1 MKKLG
6 ITSLSLALA
15 LGLSTLPVMLQAA
28 PAATSKVATT
38 ASTATQAPTSKVEA
52 SKAKQEKAATTDDT
66 TVSINTASAEDFA
79 RVMNGVGVKKGQA
92 IVNYRDDLGQFTE
105 IEQLQEVP
113 GIGAA
118 LFERNKDRL
127 KL

>member
-15 LGLSTLPVMLQAA
+15 LGLSTLPVMLHAA
-28 PAATSKVATT
+28 PNATSPVATT
-38 ASTATQAPTSKVEA
+38 TAAPVTATGKVSGPQVKKEQAAV
-52 SKAKQEKAATTDDT
+52 TDES
-66 TVSINTASAEDFA
+66 TVSINTATAEEFA
-79 RVMNGVGVKKGQA
+79 KVMNGVGMKKAQA
-92 IVNYRDDLGQFTE
+92 IISYREELGQFTDV
-105 IEQLQEVP
+105 EQLREVP

>member
-28 PAATSKVATT
+28 PNATSSVATT
-38 ASTATQAPTSKVEA
+38 APATAA
-52 SKAKQEKAATTDDT
+52 SKNTGPQVKKEQVAVTDEG
-66 TVSINTASAEDFA
+66 TVSINTATAEEFA
-79 RVMNGVGVKKGQA
+79 SVMNGVGMKKAQA
-92 IVNYRDDLGQFTE
+92 IVSYREELGKFTD
-105 IEQLQEVP
+105 IEQLREVP

-118 LFERNKDRL
+118 LFERNRDRL

>member
-28 PAATSKVATT
+28 PTAVSKVAAT
-38 ASTATQAPTSKVEA
+38 ASTATSAPLNKLGSPEAKKEQATVTDEA
-52 SKAKQEKAATTDDT
+52 
-66 TVSINTASAEDFA
+66 TVNINTASAEDFA

-92 IVNYRDDLGQFTE
+92 IVSYRDELGQFTE
-105 IEQLQEVP
+105 VEQLQEVP

>member
-28 PAATSKVATT
+28 PNAASSVATT
-38 ASTATQAPTSKVEA
+38 TAAPVTAAGKVSGPHVKKEQVAVTDESTVN
-52 SKAKQEKAATTDDT
+52 
-66 TVSINTASAEDFA
+66 INTATAEEFA
-79 RVMNGVGVKKGQA
+79 KVMNGVGMKKAQA
-92 IVNYRDDLGQFTE
+92 IISYREELGQFTDV
-105 IEQLQEVP
+105 EQLREVP

>member
-15 LGLSTLPVMLQAA
+15 LGLSTLPVMLHAA
-28 PAATSKVATT
+28 PNATSPVATT
-38 ASTATQAPTSKVEA
+38 TAAPVTAAGKVSGPQVKKEQVA
-52 SKAKQEKAATTDDT
+52 VTDES
-66 TVSINTASAEDFA
+66 TVSINTATAEEFA
-79 RVMNGVGVKKGQA
+79 KVMNGVGMKKAQA
-92 IVNYRDDLGQFTE
+92 IISYREELGQFTDV
-105 IEQLQEVP
+105 EQLREVP
-113 GIGAA
+113 GIGAS

>member
-15 LGLSTLPVMLQAA
+15 LSTLPVMLQAA
-28 PAATSKVATT
+28 PNATSSVATT
-38 ASTATQAPTSKVEA
+38 APAPATAA
-52 SKAKQEKAATTDDT
+52 SKNTGPQVKKEQVAVTDEG
-66 TVSINTASAEDFA
+66 TVSINTATAEEFA
-79 RVMNGVGVKKGQA
+79 SVMNGVGMKKAQA
-92 IVNYRDDLGQFTE
+92 IVSYREELGKFTD
-105 IEQLQEVP
+105 IEQLREVP

-118 LFERNKDRL
+118 LFERNRDRL

>member
-28 PAATSKVATT
+28 PNATSSVATT
-38 ASTATQAPTSKVEA
+38 APAPAPAA
-52 SKAKQEKAATTDDT
+52 SKNTGPQVKKEQVAVTDEG
-66 TVSINTASAEDFA
+66 TVSINTATAEEFA
-79 RVMNGVGVKKGQA
+79 SVMNGVGMKKAQA
-92 IVNYRDDLGQFTE
+92 IVSYREELGKFTD
-105 IEQLQEVP
+105 IEQLREVP

-118 LFERNKDRL
+118 LFERNRDRL

>member
-28 PAATSKVATT
+28 PAATSKIAAT
-38 ASTATQAPTSKVEA
+38 ASPTTQAPANKVGSPQA
-52 SKAKQEKAATTDDT
+52 QPEKAVTTDDA
-66 TVSINTASAEDFA
+66 TVNINTASAEDFA

-92 IVNYRDDLGQFTE
+92 IISYREELGHFTE

>member
-28 PAATSKVATT
+28 PNTTGTVATTSVAPATT
-38 ASTATQAPTSKVEA
+38 ASKVAGTQVKKE
-52 SKAKQEKAATTDDT
+52 QAAVTDES
-66 TVSINTASAEDFA
+66 TVSINTATAEEFA
-79 RVMNGVGVKKGQA
+79 KVMNGVGMKKAQA
-92 IVNYRDDLGQFTE
+92 IISYREELGQFTD
-105 IEQLQEVP
+105 IEQLREVP

>member
-15 LGLSTLPVMLQAA
+15 LGLSTLPVMLHAAPNATSPVATITAAPVTAAGKVSGPQVKKEQAA
-28 PAATSKVATT
+28 V
-38 ASTATQAPTSKVEA
+38 
-52 SKAKQEKAATTDDT
+52 TDES
-66 TVSINTASAEDFA
+66 TVSINTATAEEFA
-79 RVMNGVGVKKGQA
+79 KVMNGVGMKKAQA
-92 IVNYRDDLGQFTE
+92 IISYREELGQFTDV
-105 IEQLQEVP
+105 EQLREVP

>member
-28 PAATSKVATT
+28 PNATSSVATT
-38 ASTATQAPTSKVEA
+38 TAAPAAAPSKVTGPQVKKEQVA
-52 SKAKQEKAATTDDT
+52 VAGES
-66 TVSINTASAEDFA
+66 TVSINTATAEEFA
-79 RVMNGVGVKKGQA
+79 SVMNGVGMKKAQA
-92 IVNYRDDLGQFTE
+92 IISYREELGQFTD
-105 IEQLQEVP
+105 IEQLREVP

>member
-1 MKKLG
+1 MKKMG

-38 ASTATQAPTSKVEA
+38 ASTATQPPTSKAEA
-52 SKAKQEKAATTDDT
+52 SKAKQEKATATDDT

>member
-28 PAATSKVATT
+28 PMAVSQVATT
-38 ASTATQAPTSKVEA
+38 TSAVAQAPTSKVGT
-52 SKAKQEKAATTDDT
+52 SVAKKEQAITTDDAR
-66 TVSINTASAEDFA
+66 VNVNTATAEDFA
-79 RVMNGVGVKKGQA
+79 QVMNGVGLKKGQA
-92 IVNYRDDLGQFTE
+92 IISYREELGPFTA
-105 IEQLQEVP
+105 IDQLQEVP

>member
-38 ASTATQAPTSKVEA
+38 ASTATQAPAGKVEIPQ
-52 SKAKQEKAATTDDT
+52 AKQEKVTATDDT
-66 TVSINTASAEDFA
+66 TVNLNTASAEDFA
-79 RVMNGVGVKKGQA
+79 RVMNGVGLKKGQA
-92 IVNYRDDLGQFTE
+92 IVNYRDELGQFTE

-118 LFERNKDRL
+118 LLERNKDRL

>member
-15 LGLSTLPVMLQAA
+15 LGLSTLPVMLHAA
-28 PAATSKVATT
+28 PNATSPVATT
-38 ASTATQAPTSKVEA
+38 TAAPVTAAGKVSGPQVKKEQV
-52 SKAKQEKAATTDDT
+52 SVTDES
-66 TVSINTASAEDFA
+66 TVSINTATAEEFA
-79 RVMNGVGVKKGQA
+79 KVMNGVGMKKAQA
-92 IVNYRDDLGQFTE
+92 IISYREELGQFTDV
-105 IEQLQEVP
+105 EQLREVP

>member
-15 LGLSTLPVMLQAA
+15 LGLSTLPVMLHAA
-28 PAATSKVATT
+28 PNATSPVATT
-38 ASTATQAPTSKVEA
+38 TAAPVTAAGKVSGPQVKKE
-52 SKAKQEKAATTDDT
+52 QVAATDES
-66 TVSINTASAEDFA
+66 TVNINTATAEEFA
-79 RVMNGVGVKKGQA
+79 KVMNGVGMKKAQA
-92 IVNYRDDLGQFTE
+92 IISYREELGQFTDV
-105 IEQLQEVP
+105 EQLREVP

>member
-28 PAATSKVATT
+28 PNATSSVATT
-38 ASTATQAPTSKVEA
+38 TTTPVTAAGKVSGPQVKKEQVAVTDESTVN
-52 SKAKQEKAATTDDT
+52 
-66 TVSINTASAEDFA
+66 INTATAEEFA
-79 RVMNGVGVKKGQA
+79 KVMNGVGMKKAQA
-92 IVNYRDDLGQFTE
+92 IISYREELGQFTDV
-105 IEQLQEVP
+105 EQLREVP

>member
-6 ITSLSLALA
+6 TTSLSLALA
-15 LGLSTLPVMLQAA
+15 LGLSTLPVMLHAA
-28 PAATSKVATT
+28 PNATSPVATT
-38 ASTATQAPTSKVEA
+38 TAAPVTAAGKVSGPQVKKEQVAVTDESTVN
-52 SKAKQEKAATTDDT
+52 
-66 TVSINTASAEDFA
+66 INTATAEEFA
-79 RVMNGVGVKKGQA
+79 KVMNGVGMKKAQA
-92 IVNYRDDLGQFTE
+92 IISYREELGQFTDV
-105 IEQLQEVP
+105 EQLREVP

>member
-28 PAATSKVATT
+28 PTAVSQVATT
-38 ASTATQAPTSKVEA
+38 TSTVAQVPA
-52 SKAKQEKAATTDDT
+52 SKAGTGVAKKEHAITTDDA
-66 TVSINTASAEDFA
+66 TVNINTASAEDFA
-79 RVMNGVGVKKGQA
+79 RVMNGVGLKKGQA
-92 IVNYRDDLGQFTE
+92 IISYREELGQFTA

>member
-28 PAATSKVATT
+28 PNAASSVATT
-38 ASTATQAPTSKVEA
+38 TAAPVTAAGKVSGPQVKREQVAVTDESTVN
-52 SKAKQEKAATTDDT
+52 
-66 TVSINTASAEDFA
+66 INTATAEEFA
-79 RVMNGVGVKKGQA
+79 KVMNGVGMKKAQA
-92 IVNYRDDLGQFTE
+92 IISYREELGQFTD
-105 IEQLQEVP
+105 IEQLREVP

>member
-38 ASTATQAPTSKVEA
+38 ATTATQTPA
-52 SKAKQEKAATTDDT
+52 SKLDVAQAKKEKASTADDS

-92 IVNYRDDLGQFTE
+92 IVSYREELGQFTE
-105 IEQLQEVP
+105 VEQLQEVP

-118 LFERNKDRL
+118 LFERNRDRL

>member
-38 ASTATQAPTSKVEA
+38 ASTATQPPTSKVEA
-52 SKAKQEKAATTDDT
+52 SKAKQEKATTTDDT

>member
-28 PAATSKVATT
+28 PNTNSTVATT
-38 ASTATQAPTSKVEA
+38 APAPA
-52 SKAKQEKAATTDDT
+52 AGKAAGLQVKKEQAVVTDES
-66 TVSINTASAEDFA
+66 TVSINTATAEEFA
-79 RVMNGVGVKKGQA
+79 KVMNGVGMKKAQA
-92 IVNYRDDLGQFTE
+92 IISYREELGQFTD
-105 IEQLQEVP
+105 IEQLREVP

>member
-6 ITSLSLALA
+6 ITSLSFALA

-28 PAATSKVATT
+28 PNATSSVATT
-38 ASTATQAPTSKVEA
+38 TTAPVTAAGKVSGPQVKKEQVAVTDESTVN
-52 SKAKQEKAATTDDT
+52 
-66 TVSINTASAEDFA
+66 INTGTAEEFA
-79 RVMNGVGVKKGQA
+79 KVMNGVGMKKAQA
-92 IVNYRDDLGQFTE
+92 IISYREELGQFTDV
-105 IEQLQEVP
+105 EQLREVP

>member
-15 LGLSTLPVMLQAA
+15 LGLSTLPVMLHAA
-28 PAATSKVATT
+28 PNATSPVATT
-38 ASTATQAPTSKVEA
+38 TAAPVTAAGKVSGPQVKKEQVAVTDESTVN
-52 SKAKQEKAATTDDT
+52 
-66 TVSINTASAEDFA
+66 INTATAEEFA
-79 RVMNGVGVKKGQA
+79 KVMNGVGMKKAQA
-92 IVNYRDDLGQFTE
+92 IISYREELGQFTDV
-105 IEQLQEVP
+105 EQLREVP

>member
-28 PAATSKVATT
+28 PNATSSVATT
-38 ASTATQAPTSKVEA
+38 APAPATA
-52 SKAKQEKAATTDDT
+52 SKNTGPQVKKEQVAVTDEG
-66 TVSINTASAEDFA
+66 TVSINTATAEEFA
-79 RVMNGVGVKKGQA
+79 SVMNGVGMKKAQA
-92 IVNYRDDLGQFTE
+92 IVSYREELGKFTD
-105 IEQLQEVP
+105 IEQLREVP

-118 LFERNKDRL
+118 LFERNRDRL

>member
-15 LGLSTLPVMLQAA
+15 LGLSTLPVMLHAA
-28 PAATSKVATT
+28 PNATSPVATT
-38 ASTATQAPTSKVEA
+38 TAAPVTAAGKVSGPQVKKEQVA
-52 SKAKQEKAATTDDT
+52 VTDES
-66 TVSINTASAEDFA
+66 TVSINTATAEEFA
-79 RVMNGVGVKKGQA
+79 SVLNGVGMKKAQA
-92 IVNYRDDLGQFTE
+92 IISYREELGQFTDV
-105 IEQLQEVP
+105 EQLREVP

>member
-28 PAATSKVATT
+28 PNATSSVATT
-38 ASTATQAPTSKVEA
+38 APAPAA
-52 SKAKQEKAATTDDT
+52 SKNTGPQVKKEQVAVTDEG
-66 TVSINTASAEDFA
+66 TVSINTATAEEFA
-79 RVMNGVGVKKGQA
+79 SVMNGVGMKKAQA
-92 IVNYRDDLGQFTE
+92 IVSYREELGKFTD
-105 IEQLQEVP
+105 IEQLREVP

-118 LFERNKDRL
+118 LFERNRDRL